1 MAGCMNVWFKECIEA
16 AHMPKIP
23 SRYSYFAHGVIQA
36 GLTCSIA
43 AAIASI
49 PFAEEGLF
57 FQHWLRSW
65 SVSWLTML
73 PVVVSATPIIRRL
86 VDRMTNH
93 S

>member
-1 MAGCMNVWFKECIEA
+1 
-16 AHMPKIP
+16 MPKIP
-23 SRYSYFAHGVIQA
+23 SRYSYFAFGVIQA

-49 PFAEEGLF
+49 PFAAEGLF

-73 PVVVSATPIIRRL
+73 PVVVSASPIIRRL

>member
-1 MAGCMNVWFKECIEA
+1 MNVGFKECIGA
-16 AHMPKIP
+16 THMPKIP
-23 SRYSYFAHGVIQA
+23 SRYRYFAYGVIQS

-49 PFAEEGLF
+49 PFVENGLF